1 MTVEPASQDAGE
13 HNPAYRPG
21 IRFFKRFASR
31 ASECEVGVEK
41 PLAGPV
47 PLPLLPATMPTAK
60 PALLALEDG
69 SVFHGRAFGAD
80 ATIAGECVFNTSMT
94 GYQEIVTDPSYFG
107 QIVTLTAPMIG
118 NYGVNEE
125 DTEASAPRASGLV
138 VRELSPIVS
147 NWRATSSLHDYL
159 RRHGIPGISD
169 VDTRALTK
177 KLRVDGAMKCCLTT
191 LPMSEAD
198 AVARAR
204 NWHDIAG
211 ADYVKDTTCAEPYFW
226 RLDDAAR
233 FNPPYVPAGTTF
245 GQAAT
250 PARRHT
256 VAAFDFG
263 AKHTIFRKLVN
274 HGFDVKVFPATATA
288 EQIREHAPDGVF
300 LSNGPGDPAALA
312 YIHKTVSGLVPHFP
326 IFGICLGHQMIT
338 HALGGSTYKLKFGHR
353 GGNQPVKNLETGRV
367 SITAQN
373 HGFATDPASI
383 EKGGGVVTEIN
394 LNDNTVE
401 GLRHR
406 VLPIFSV
413 QYHPEAAPGPNDADP
428 LFADFHRLISD
439 RKAGKI

>member
-1 MTVEPASQDAGE
+1 
-13 HNPAYRPG
+13 
-21 IRFFKRFASR
+21 
-31 ASECEVGVEK
+31 
-41 PLAGPV
+41 
-47 PLPLLPATMPTAK
+47 MPIAK

-69 SVFHGRAFGAD
+69 SVYHGRAFGAD

-118 NYGVNEE
+118 NYGINDE

-147 NWRATSSLHDYL
+147 NWRATSSLGDYL
-159 RRHGIPGISD
+159 KKFGIPGISEI
-169 VDTRALTK
+169 DTRALTK

-198 AVARAR
+198 AIARAR

-211 ADYVKDTTCAEPYFW
+211 SDYVKDTTCSQPYLW
-226 RLDDAAR
+226 SASDPSR
-233 FNPPYVPAGTTF
+233 FNPPYVPAGTKF
-245 GQAAT
+245 GLPAT
-250 PARRHT
+250 PSPRFR

-263 AKHTIFRKLVN
+263 AKHSIFRKLVN
-274 HGFDVKVFPATATA
+274 HGFDVQVFPATASAA
-288 EQIREHAPDGVF
+288 EIKEHAPDGVF

-312 YIHKTVSGLVPHFP
+312 YIHKTVTGLLPEFP

-338 HALGGSTYKLKFGHR
+338 HAVGGTTFKLKFGHR
-353 GGNQPVKNLETGRV
+353 GGNQPVKNLETGKV

-383 EKGGGVVTEIN
+383 ERGGAVVTEIN
-394 LNDNTVE
+394 LNDGTVE
-401 GLRHR
+401 GLRHK
-406 VLPIFSV
+406 VLPVFSV

-428 LFADFHRLISD
+428 LFADFYRLIEK
-439 RKAGKI
+439 RKAGTI